1 MDRVAYHPLMIISAL
16 LAGVVA
22 IAVAFSGDPQGD
34 LGLFFSA
41 GAEAAPIFVI
51 ALLAFLSLDRPRL
64 RPFVAALTVFSV
76 LTLALLSW
84 FFSLAPWLSLM
95 EMDVEEPPLDLVAA
109 LISSPVLC
117 LGAVGVS
124 LLGFSRRVRLVLARY
139 IPIDP
144 ENFVHT
150 VALVIIAA
158 LALLPLVPLTVI
170 GHPPLVD
177 LVENPAFALGP
188 VSPAEAAKSDA
199 YGLFWT
205 ILGVFIAVGLF
216 VKRSFSEALERLGI
230 VRPTLRSVVFAV
242 AVGVA
247 LVLVLSLL
255 DQVIGTIWGYFG
267 WYVTDEGYMRALFGS
282 YLTPLVAV
290 VAAIVAGVGEELAIR
305 GVLQPRFG
313 ILLSVLVFTSLHAY
327 QYAWDGVIS
336 VFFAGIAFALLKTRT
351 NTSVCAITHATYDLV
366 LFALLMAGTGWI

>member
-1 MDRVAYHPLMIISAL
+1 MDRTTYHPLLVISAL
-16 LAGVVA
+16 LAGVAA

-34 LGLFFSA
+34 LGLFFSI

-51 ALLAFLSLDRPRL
+51 ALLAFLALDRPRL
-64 RPFVAALTVFSV
+64 RPFVAVLTVLVV
-76 LTLALLSW
+76 LGLALISW

-95 EMDVEEPPLDLVAA
+95 DVEEPGLDLVVA
-109 LISSPVLC
+109 LFSSLLLC

-124 LLGFSRRVRLVLARY
+124 LLGFSRRVRLVLARH

-144 ENFVHT
+144 DNFVHT
-150 VALVIIAA
+150 VALVIVAA

-177 LVENPAFALGP
+177 LMENPDFVLGP
-188 VSPAEAAKSDA
+188 ISPVEAAKSDA

-205 ILGVFIAVGLF
+205 IIGVFIAVGLF
-216 VKRSFSEALERLGI
+216 VKRSLPEALERLGV
-230 VRPTLRSVVFAV
+230 VRPTLRSVFFAV
-242 AVGVA
+242 AAGVA
-247 LVLVLSLL
+247 LVIVFSLVDHVL
-255 DQVIGTIWGYFG
+255 GAIWGYFG
-267 WYVTDEGYMRALFGS
+267 WYVTDEGYMKALFGS
-282 YLTPLVAV
+282 YLTPLAAI

-313 ILLSVLVFTSLHAY
+313 ILPSVLVFASLHAY

-336 VFFAGIAFALLKTRT
+336 VFLAGIVFALLRVRT

-366 LFALLMAGTGWI
+366 LFALLMAGIGWV